1 MAEKMLSHNV
11 KWPESDLKNV
21 KAIAKGEGEN
31 VSTFVRKS
39 AKQRIKRIERE
50 NSINDISEKVKLEA
64 HMDNTVG
71 HVIRHIQHNG

>member
-39 AKQRIKRIERE
+39 VKQRIKRIERE
-50 NSINDISEKVKLEA
+50 NSINDIPEKVKLEV
-64 HMDNTVG
+64 HYEQN
-71 HVIRHIQHNG
+71 